1 MTTTPISLQD
11 LRRKI
16 YAKAK
21 AEPHWRFWGL
31 YVHVCKMETLRAA
44 YAMAK
49 ENDGAPGSDGVTF
62 EAIEEQGVEGFLE
75 QIRDELIRRTYVPL
89 RARKKEIPKEGSNK
103 TRTLSIPCIRD
114 RVVQGALKLMVEP
127 IFEADFQPGSFG
139 YRPKR
144 SAHQALVRVADAIAQ
159 GKTRVIDIDLKA
171 YFDGVRHDVLLAKV
185 AQRINDDDVLHLL
198 KIMLKANGKQGVP
211 QGGVISPVLSNLYL
225 NEVDRMLERAKK
237 NTRSGKYIHIE
248 YARFADDAVI
258 LINAHP
264 RNRWLLKAVD
274 KRLREELAKLHVQIN
289 EEKSRTVDLAR
300 GESFGFLG
308 FDFRRVRSLQGKWRA
323 QYTPKLKKRTA
334 LLRKL
339 REVFRRYRS
348 QPVNGVVE
356 IINPILRGWVNY
368 FAIGHSSRCF
378 QFVKRWVELKIRRHL
393 MRARNRRGFGWD
405 TLGCIGLITRGRKQT
420 GERSARKTARCVRS
434 GGGWKRGMVE
444 ILGHSQPKGRA
455 TGNPNLDLHRRAS
468 PRPYR

>member
-1 MTTTPISLQD
+1 
-11 LRRKI
+11 
-16 YAKAK
+16 
-21 AEPHWRFWGL
+21 
-31 YVHVCKMETLRAA
+31 METLRAA
-44 YAMAK
+44 YTMAK
-49 ENDGAPGSDGVTF
+49 ANEGAPGSDGVTF

-75 QIRDELIRRTYVPL
+75 QIRDELIERTYLPL
-89 RARKKEIPKEGSNK
+89 RSRKKEIPKEGSNK

-225 NEVDRMLERAKK
+225 NEMDRMLERAKK
-237 NTRSGKYIHIE
+237 NTRSGKFIHIE

-334 LLRKL
+334 LLQQL
-339 REVFRRYRS
+339 RAVFRRYQS
-348 QPVNGVVE
+348 QPVHGVVE

-393 MRARNRRGFGWD
+393 MRARNRRGFGWERWSTQWLHA
-405 TLGCIGLITRGRKQT
+405 TLGLFNGYRTR
-420 GERSARKTARCVRS
+420 
-434 GGGWKRGMVE
+434 
-444 ILGHSQPKGRA
+444 
-455 TGNPNLDLHRRAS
+455 LDLRKALS
-468 PRPYR
+468 AV

>member
-21 AEPHWRFWGL
+21 AEAHWRFWGL

-49 ENDGAPGSDGVTF
+49 ANDGAPGSDGVSF
-62 EAIEEQGVEGFLE
+62 EAIEEQGVEAFLE
-75 QIRDELIRRTYVPL
+75 QIRDELIERTYLPL
-89 RARKKEIPKEGSNK
+89 RSRKKEIPKEGSNK

-114 RVVQGALKLMVEP
+114 RVVQGALKLIVEP

-237 NTRSGKYIHIE
+237 NTRSGKFIHIE

-274 KRLREELAKLHVQIN
+274 KRLREELAKLHIQIN

-334 LLRKL
+334 LRQKL
-339 REVFRRYRS
+339 RAVFRRYQS
-348 QPVNGVVE
+348 QPVNGVVA

-393 MRARNRRGFGWD
+393 MRARNRRGFGWERWSTQWLHA
-405 TLGCIGLITRGRKQT
+405 TLGLFNGYRTR
-420 GERSARKTARCVRS
+420 
-434 GGGWKRGMVE
+434 
-444 ILGHSQPKGRA
+444 
-455 TGNPNLDLHRRAS
+455 LDLRKALS
-468 PRPYR
+468 AV

>member
-49 ENDGAPGSDGVTF
+49 ENDGAPGSDGVSF

-75 QIRDELIRRTYVPL
+75 QIQDELIQRTYVPL
-89 RARKKEIPKEGSNK
+89 PARKKEIPKEGSNK
-103 TRTLSIPCIRD
+103 FRTLSIPCIRD
-114 RVVQGALKLMVEP
+114 RVVQGALKLIVEP

-171 YFDGVRHDVLLAKV
+171 YFDGVRHDLLLAKV

-198 KIMLKANGKQGVP
+198 KIILKANGKQGVP

-225 NEVDRMLERAKK
+225 DEVDRMLERAKK
-237 NTRSGKYIHIE
+237 NTPSGKFIHIE

-258 LINAHP
+258 LINAHE

-274 KRLREELAKLHVQIN
+274 KRLREELAKLHIQIN

-308 FDFRRVRSLQGKWRA
+308 FDFRRVRSLKGKWRA

-334 LLRKL
+334 LLQKL
-339 REVFRRYRS
+339 RAVFRRYQS

-356 IINPILRGWVNY
+356 EINPILRGWVNY

-393 MRARNRRGFGWD
+393 MRARNRRGFGWERWSTQWLHA
-405 TLGCIGLITRGRKQT
+405 TLGLFNGYRTR
-420 GERSARKTARCVRS
+420 
-434 GGGWKRGMVE
+434 
-444 ILGHSQPKGRA
+444 
-455 TGNPNLDLHRRAS
+455 LDLRIALS
-468 PRPYR
+468 AV